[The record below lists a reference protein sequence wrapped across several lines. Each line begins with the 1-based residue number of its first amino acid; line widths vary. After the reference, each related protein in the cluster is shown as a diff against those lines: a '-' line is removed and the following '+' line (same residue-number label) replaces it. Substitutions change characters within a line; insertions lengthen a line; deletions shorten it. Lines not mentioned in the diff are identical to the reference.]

1 MMTLLREAFLQ
12 IDADMSDSI
21 EWDEF
26 VEYCIANAS
35 TAIQKET
42 AYQIPDVTVRH
53 GLHRC
58 ITLAFKRTDR

>member
-42 AYQIPDVTVRH
+42 AYQIPDVTVR
-53 GLHRC
+53 LYRC
-58 ITLAFKRTDR
+58 FILAFRHAN